1 MTNIR
6 IVRNK
11 VDADEIPPYTTE
23 SVNES
28 CSQPAQSLL
37 NMTKNKEWK
46 QEGEYEMK
54 KTEGRD
60 GGWYRSIRMSKCNI
74 PSMEK

>member
-1 MTNIR
+1 MVVSSTKDYYTRLANRMTNIR

-37 NMTKNKEWK
+37 NMTKNKE
-46 QEGEYEMK
+46 
-54 KTEGRD
+54 
-60 GGWYRSIRMSKCNI
+60 
-74 PSMEK
+74 